1 MEPAQETFVAASS
14 GDWLTSYG
22 WPILLLFTLCV
33 VFLYIWS
40 YLNKNLERMKAKE
53 GRYMDADLA
62 TYLGRMA
69 KAAMII
75 TVLFLLG
82 FVLSQTWGDFNDLL
96 WEPYLTIFI
105 QLAIIFMVVLFAGL
119 IARILRNFS
128 KRSRLRSAGKGVQGS
143 SAMEFT
149 SLLLSY
155 IVYIG
160 AAVLVL
166 VVLLTFVSDIDAMEA
181 LSAFWEENGTK
192 LEALVIFLVAVYLVI
207 RLINAIFEDFKFRTK
222 KFNPQVVDLFNSMV
236 RYVFYLIAFM
246 VTVFILFSVMNLEEV
261 GMILIVTILVFIS
274 LGISLSYSTV
284 KNIVAGLAIMNTE
297 VFDLGDKV
305 RLGSDLVCE
314 IVEKNLTFTKVRTE
328 DGETVSIP
336 NSEIISERVLNYK
349 RSLAHGISVAFEVP
363 IEVSHG
369 EVEGM
374 VKRAV
379 NAVEG
384 LMKEPSPEL
393 FAMDIVGPKIRYEVN
408 AYVLDAMRAKKARSD
423 LLLSIQDA
431 LATDDKVRLKS

>member
-1 MEPAQETFVAASS
+1 MEPVQETFVAASS

-22 WPILLLFTLCV
+22 WPVLLLFMLCV
-33 VFLYIWS
+33 LFLYIWS
-40 YLNKNLERMKAKE
+40 YLNKNLERMKARE
-53 GRYMDADLA
+53 GTYLDADLV

-69 KAAMII
+69 KAAMVI
-75 TVLFLLG
+75 TILFLLG
-82 FVLSQTWGDFNDLL
+82 FVLSHIWADFKDLL
-96 WEPYLTIFI
+96 WEPYLAIFI
-105 QLAIIFMVVLFAGL
+105 QLTIILMVVLFAGL
-119 IARILRNFS
+119 IARMLRNYS
-128 KRSRLRSAGKGVQGS
+128 KRSRLRSAGKSAQGS
-143 SAMEFT
+143 RAVEFT

-160 AAVLVL
+160 AALLVL
-166 VVLLTFVSDIDAMEA
+166 IVLLAFVSDIDAMEA

-192 LEALVIFLVAVYLVI
+192 LEALAIFIVAVFLLI

-222 KFNPQVVDLFNSMV
+222 KFNPQVVDLINSIF

-246 VTVFILFSVMNLEEV
+246 VTIFILFSVMNLEEV
-261 GMILIVTILVFIS
+261 GLILIVTILVFIT
-274 LGISLSYSTV
+274 LGISLSYSTI
-284 KNIVAGLAIMNTE
+284 KNLVAGLAIMNTE

-336 NSEIISERVLNYK
+336 NSEIISEKVLNYK
-349 RSLAHGISVAFEVP
+349 RSLAHGISVEFEVP
-363 IEVSHG
+363 IEVSHV

-374 VKRAV
+374 VRRAV

-393 FAMDIVGPKIRYEVN
+393 FAMDIVGSKMRYEVI
-408 AYVLDAMRAKKARSD
+408 AFVLDAMKAKKVRSD

-431 LATDDKVRLKS
+431 LATDEKVRLKA